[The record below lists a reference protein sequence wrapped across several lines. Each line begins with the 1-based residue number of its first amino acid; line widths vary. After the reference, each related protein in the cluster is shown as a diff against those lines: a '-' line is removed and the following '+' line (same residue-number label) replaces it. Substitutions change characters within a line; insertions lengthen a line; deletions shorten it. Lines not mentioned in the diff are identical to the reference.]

1 MAKDRGKYINSTDG
15 LFAGAAQYRNQFFG
29 EEENE
34 QNSVVFVR
42 IEDLC
47 EFYRHPFKVV
57 MDENMYRLSESIK
70 EYGIQEP
77 LLIRPSVQESGKYE
91 IISGHRR
98 RQAAL
103 LAGLTEVPVT
113 IKELD
118 DDVAT
123 ILMVDSNN
131 KREILLPSEKA
142 WAYRLKQEALSH
154 QGKRTD
160 LDGKGMVTTADA
172 IGQAAGESARTVQRY
187 IRLTYLTKEL
197 LELCDK
203 GKLSLGVAVL
213 VSYLSEEEQRM
224 ILNVY
229 IEYGTFP
236 NRAQMKQINTLHQR
250 GELTQESIVEVV
262 HIKKGTSAV
271 LKFSEDSF
279 GKYFTKGTTKEEM
292 ENVILG
298 LLEQWSKE
306 RGEKSYE

>member
-1 MAKDRGKYINSTDG
+1 MAKDRGKYMNSTDG

-29 EEENE
+29 EEEETNDG
-34 QNSVVFVR
+34 VVYVN

-47 EFYRHPFKVV
+47 EFHRHPFKVV
-57 MDENMYRLSESIK
+57 VDETMYRLSESIK

-77 LLIRPSVQESGKYE
+77 LLIRPSMQEDGKYE

-98 RQAAL
+98 RQAAI
-103 LAGLTEVPVT
+103 LAGLTEVPVR

-160 LDGKGMVTTADA
+160 LTGKAVETTANT

-187 IRLTYLTKEL
+187 IRLTYLKQEL
-197 LELCDK
+197 LELCDQ
-203 GKLSLGVAVL
+203 GKLSLGVAII
-213 VSYLSEEEQRM
+213 VSYFSKEEQSM
-224 ILNVY
+224 ILNAY
-229 IEYGTFP
+229 IEYKKFP
-236 NRAQMKQINTLHQR
+236 SQAQMKQISSLHQK
-250 GELTQESIVEVV
+250 GELTKESLKDVLNIE
-262 HIKKGTSAV
+262 KETTTV
-271 LKFSEDSF
+271 LKFNGHSF
-279 GKYFTKGTTKEEM
+279 GKYFAQGTTKEEM
-292 ENVILG
+292 EEVILE
-298 LLEQWSKE
+298 LLEEWSKE